1 MTKPLTYACIDRQMV
16 LSFTLLSSS
25 LRHFRPHSRE
35 IVRPS
40 FGRVTEEE
48 KRGKRGVGKK
58 KGSNKNTYGLLLK
71 KGGRGKGRIK
81 KKGWNQ
87 KSTISQSTI

>member
-1 MTKPLTYACIDRQMV
+1 MMTNHSYACIDRQIV
-16 LSFTLLSSS
+16 LSSTLLSSA

-48 KRGKRGVGKK
+48 KRGKRGVEKK
-58 KGSNKNTYGLLLK
+58 RVQTKTRTDCYLK
-71 KGGRGKGRIK
+71 KGGGERGG
-81 KKGWNQ
+81 
-87 KSTISQSTI
+87 